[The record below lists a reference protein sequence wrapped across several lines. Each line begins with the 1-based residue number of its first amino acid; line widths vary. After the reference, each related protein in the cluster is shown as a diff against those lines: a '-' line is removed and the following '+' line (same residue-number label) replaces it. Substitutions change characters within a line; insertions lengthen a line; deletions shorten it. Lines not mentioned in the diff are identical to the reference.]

1 MKHEDKIKF
10 MQEWCQKQKLT
21 LVLEGEVGFG
31 RQCVGV
37 LSEQCGAYPDYIIF
51 DEDYNIVGGD
61 IDKGRKIKRDYFIGN
76 YVHANYSDHSS
87 IIRDFRENYEKIT
100 ASVRGYIADIPTLR
114 RPAHN
119 LEVEDYHTYFVGEQG
134 LWIHQ

>member
-51 DEDYNIVGGD
+51 DEDYNIVDGNEVWTPEDAYHKHPCVAVLGVGEEAESQLYEWVKWFDNNNYVCVVEKQDTTGWTD
-61 IDKGRKIKRDYFIGN
+61 IDFI
-76 YVHANYSDHSS
+76 
-87 IIRDFRENYEKIT
+87 F
-100 ASVRGYIADIPTLR
+100 
-114 RPAHN
+114 
-119 LEVEDYHTYFVGEQG
+119 EQEYKCKMVK
-134 LWIHQ
+134 Q